1 MTMWRALRR
10 GGSRFAAV
18 AMAVAMLVGCGE
30 DLPESAAHV
39 NGQPIPTSDVVA
51 LRDWYLNKSES
62 SDSQQPAAGKE
73 EVMRV
78 ALSFQIQA
86 TLVRQLA
93 NKMRVQV
100 SLDDVK
106 AFRQAASGGGANGV
120 LGADSAMASHLGAL
134 SRAMARELFP
144 DVDVSERKI
153 DQAYRAQL
161 KSAGAPWRAR
171 TDIALF
177 RGKGAAKKFRAAIG
191 DGEDFV
197 SVAQKH
203 DAIEADE
210 VTVTS
215 RSRLHPDVIRTIGA
229 MGRAGEIAGPIHV
242 KDYWVAVRLQDRTE
256 LSQREVAAIRSKL
269 AEALSEEERYSR
281 FQRWLDDQLRRADV
295 EVDEEFGRWNKKSL
309 AVV

>member
-1 MTMWRALRR
+1 MTMWRTLRR

-18 AMAVAMLVGCGE
+18 AMAVAMLAGCGN

-51 LRDWYLNKSES
+51 LSDWYLNKSEN
-62 SDSQQPAAGKE
+62 SDSQQPEVSE
-73 EVMRV
+73 EDVMRV
-78 ALSFQIQA
+78 ALSFQIEA

-100 SLDDVK
+100 SPDDVN
-106 AFRQAASGGGANGV
+106 AFRQAASAGGANGV
-120 LGADSAMASHLGAL
+120 LGADSAIASHLGAL

-144 DVDVSERKI
+144 DVTVSEKKI

-161 KSAGAPWRAR
+161 KSAGAPWQAR
-171 TDIALF
+171 TEIALF
-177 RGKGAAKKFRAAIG
+177 GGEGAAKKFRAAIG
-191 DGEDFV
+191 DGADFV
-197 SVAQKH
+197 AVAKKH
-203 DAIEADE
+203 NAIEADE
-210 VTVTS
+210 VTVASQS
-215 RSRLHPDVIRTIGA
+215 RFHPGVIRTIGG
-229 MGRAGEIAGPIHV
+229 MEDPGEIAGPIHV
-242 KDYWVAVRLQDRTE
+242 KDYWVAVRLRDRTE
-256 LSQREVAAIRSKL
+256 LPQREVAEIRSKL

-295 EVDEEFGRWNKKSL
+295 EVDEEFGRWNEKSL

>member
-1 MTMWRALRR
+1 MTIWRALRR
-10 GGSRFAAV
+10 GGNRFAAA
-18 AMAVAMLVGCGE
+18 AMAVAMLAGCGG

-51 LRDWYLNKSES
+51 LRDWYLNKSEN
-62 SDSQQPAAGKE
+62 SDSQPEATEE

-78 ALSFQIQA
+78 ALSFQIEA

-100 SLDDVK
+100 SPDEVK
-106 AFRQAASGGGANGV
+106 AFRQAASAGGASGV
-120 LGADSAMASHLGAL
+120 LGADSAIASHLGAL

-144 DVDVSERKI
+144 DVTVSEKKI

-161 KSAGAPWRAR
+161 QSAGAPWRAR
-171 TDIALF
+171 TEIALF
-177 RGKGAAKKFRAAIG
+177 RGKGAAEKFRAVIG
-191 DGEDFV
+191 DGADFV
-197 SVAQKH
+197 SVAKKH
-203 DAIEADE
+203 EAIEADE

-215 RSRLHPDVIRTIGA
+215 QSKLHPDVIKTVGG
-229 MGRAGEIAGPIHV
+229 MKDAGEIAGPIHV
-242 KDYWVAVRLQDRTE
+242 KDYWVAVRLRDRAE
-256 LSQREVAAIRSKL
+256 LPQREVAEIRSKL

-295 EVDEEFGRWNKKSL
+295 EVDEEFGRWSEKSL
-309 AVV
+309 AVM